1 MAKKKQ
7 NERFFRQE
15 NGKTI
20 MTFKD
25 SGKHKMDSEELANHL
40 HLLKT
45 GHRAWADK
53 TKFTRKS
60 KHKTKFM

>member
-1 MAKKKQ
+1 
-7 NERFFRQE
+7 
-15 NGKTI
+15 